1 MLKTTTTPAYLTT
14 QPVVAEFPA
23 YRIVA
28 ADLTREFQYGE
39 QFAVPY
45 ESGRYGTMYRMYTLG
60 SVAGYAADY
69 NEDPTAAV
77 EQARARGEEL
87 YWANQNSTM
96 LTAWDRP
103 QETFPMVQYGD
114 VIRFAGKQFFLDK
127 ANNNNIVLVELPA
140 AS

>member
-28 ADLTREFQYGE
+28 ADLSREFQYGE

-77 EQARARGEEL
+77 ERARARGEEL

-103 QETFPMVQYGD
+103 QEVLPMVQYGE
-114 VIRFAGKQFFLDK
+114 VIRFAGKQFR
-127 ANNNNIVLVELPA
+127 VQPA
-140 AS
+140 PNQNVRLMEVA